1 MTTQYENEAK
11 NLLVE
16 LQEYVVEI
24 DKFKLNL
31 LSPKYR
37 EGYFKNMVKECKKN
51 SGKIFCALSGSKV
64 VGVIAGYVERYCK
77 KDLLVYSCP
86 KKGIVAELIVSKNSR
101 KEGAGK
107 LLLNK
112 MEEYFKLL
120 LNKMEEYFKSIGCS
134 FIQLDVMEDNTP
146 AKKFYYSNGYEKR
159 MLTLF
164 KKIQ

>member
-1 MTTQYENEAK
+1 MQIVELTTKYENEVK

-112 MEEYFKLL
+112 MEEYFK
-120 LNKMEEYFKSIGCS
+120 SIGCS

-146 AKKFYYSNGYEKR
+146 AKNFYYSNGYEKR

>member
-1 MTTQYENEAK
+1 MQIVELTTQYENEVK

-31 LSPKYR
+31 LSRKYR

-112 MEEYFKLL
+112 MEEYFK
-120 LNKMEEYFKSIGCS
+120 SIGCS

-146 AKKFYYSNGYEKR
+146 AKKFYYTNGYKKR